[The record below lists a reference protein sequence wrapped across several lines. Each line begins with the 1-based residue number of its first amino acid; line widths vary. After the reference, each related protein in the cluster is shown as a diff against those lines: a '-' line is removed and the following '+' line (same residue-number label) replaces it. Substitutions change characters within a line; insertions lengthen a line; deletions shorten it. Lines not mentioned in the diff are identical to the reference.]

1 MGKIFVAFI
10 VLANFCFQSQVSG
23 QPFTLLKDINGGIPY
38 NVIRPSNLT
47 EKDGLL
53 FFNIGSSPA
62 RGLWRSNG
70 FAEGTIKIKAL
81 SDFEGIGSIVKVD
94 HIMFFNIF
102 NACSVFLAR
111 LHKKSILL
119 SSSASVKSRCAL
131 SLFSIRNICFFST

>member
-53 FFNIGSSPA
+53 FFNIGVEIGQLVFVAAVLSVISLLRHAASRLLEPA
-62 RGLWRSNG
+62 PLER
-70 FAEGTIKIKAL
+70 AL
-81 SDFEGIGSIVKVD
+81 DRLDVTVGYAIGVVAAYWLVERTTA
-94 HIMFFNIF
+94 FF
-102 NACSVFLAR
+102 V
-111 LHKKSILL
+111 
-119 SSSASVKSRCAL
+119 
-131 SLFSIRNICFFST
+131 

>member
-1 MGKIFVAFI
+1 MRKIFVAFI

-23 QPFTLLKDINGGIPY
+23 QPFTLLRDINGGIPY
-38 NVIRPSNLT
+38 NIIRPSNLT

-53 FFNIGSSPA
+53 LFNIGMSPA
-62 RGLWRSNG
+62 RGLGRSNG

-102 NACSVFLAR
+102 NSNTATSEL
-111 LHKKSILL
+111 
-119 SSSASVKSRCAL
+119 
-131 SLFSIRNICFFST
+131 